1 MIDQEQRAGKILIVD
16 DKMANVKLLERILMI
31 DGYVDIIHTTDS
43 RQVENIYN
51 KEQPDVILLDLHMP
65 YVNGFEIME
74 RLNERGTEDYLPIIV
89 ITALNDHESFKKALE
104 LGARDFIGKPFH
116 FEEVFLRVKNMLE
129 VRLLHKKAKLY
140 NEQLEEQV
148 KERTNQLEE
157 AKRELIRKLG
167 LVATYRDNET
177 GLHLARMSMLVGE
190 LAKEIGFLPKEVE
203 LLKDA
208 STMHDIGKIA
218 IPDSILLKKGPLLN
232 EEWVLMKTHTTKG
245 ADLLSGGGSS
255 NVLKLAEVI
264 AMSHHEKWNGTGYPH
279 GLKGEAIPFAGRLVA
294 ICDVFDA
301 LLSKRPY
308 KRPWSFEEAVTEIKK
323 GSGEHFD
330 PQIVNVFL
338 SILPRIKDV
347 VDNFVDMDKGGCMGE

>member
-1 MIDQEQRAGKILIVD
+1 MLDQEQRAGKILIVD
-16 DKMANVKLLERILMI
+16 DNMANVKLLEKILMI
-31 DGYVDIIHTTDS
+31 DGYIDIIHTTDS

-74 RLNERGTEDYLPIIV
+74 KFNERGTEDYLPIIV
-89 ITALNDHESFKKALE
+89 ITAQNDHESFKKALE

-129 VRLLHKKAKLY
+129 VRLLHKKARFH
-140 NEQLEEQV
+140 NEQLEKQV
-148 KERTNQLEE
+148 KERTNELEE
-157 AKRELIRKLG
+157 SKRELIRRLG

-177 GLHLARMSMLVGE
+177 GFHLARMSLLVGE
-190 LAKEIGFLPKEVE
+190 LAKEIGLSPKEVE
-203 LLKDA
+203 LLQHA

-218 IPDSILLKKGPLLN
+218 ISDSILLKNGPLSN
-232 EEWVLMKTHTTKG
+232 EEWVIMKTHTTKG
-245 ADLLSGGGSS
+245 ADLLSGGESS
-255 NVLKLAEVI
+255 EVLKLAEVI
-264 AMSHHEKWNGTGYPH
+264 AISHHERWNGTGYPH
-279 GLKGEAIPFAGRLVA
+279 GLKGEDIPFAGRLCA

-308 KRPWSFEEAVTEIKK
+308 KREWSFEEAVAEVKK
-323 GSGEHFD
+323 GAGGHFD

-338 SILPRIKDV
+338 SILPRIKNI
-347 VDNFVDMDKGGCMGE
+347 VDNSDDMDKGGWHG